1 MQVHTHSTLT
11 KHTCM
16 WKTSLDVNR
25 LQLFFPNSWL
35 CMMKSRWSLKHRWGK
50 HYNRTQIIWSSHES
64 WVVFNGW
71 CSHPRNF
78 LGKVLLCIFT
88 MGILLIWFLLFLV
101 TTPPPSPP
109 PQADEI
115 YLSSPRQGP
124 GSLQTLKRWGK
135 LPNATGILFPKGR
148 DGLEINLESV
158 SLPEGRG
165 PKLRV
170 YI

>member
-1 MQVHTHSTLT
+1 MWRIKMQVHTHSTLT

-101 TTPPPSPP
+101 TTPPLLHRLRRMRFTFPLL
-109 PQADEI
+109 AKD
-115 YLSSPRQGP
+115 QGLFRLWSGG
-124 GSLQTLKRWGK
+124 GSFQTPLGFYFQRVEM
-135 LPNATGILFPKGR
+135 A
-148 DGLEINLESV
+148 
-158 SLPEGRG
+158 
-165 PKLRV
+165 LR
-170 YI
+170 